1 MNDFTERMREVLL
14 AQRAK
19 LTGNWELEHER
30 FDEMIHQH
38 DGGDS
43 MDEVSTTND
52 KKILEQLGATMLMGV
67 QKIDAALARME
78 NGTYGVCVKCA
89 KMIDKERLEAIPE
102 AAMCIDC
109 QRAITSHH

>member
-1 MNDFTERMREVLL
+1 MNDFTERMRTVLVD
-14 AQRAK
+14 QRGK
-19 LTGNWELEHER
+19 LTGNLELEHER

-52 KKILEQLGATMLMGV
+52 KKILEQVGANMLMAV
-67 QKIDAALARME
+67 QRIDAALARME
-78 NGTYGVCVKCA
+78 NGTYGVCVRCA
-89 KMIDKERLEAIPE
+89 KMIAKDRLEVIPE

-109 QRAITSHH
+109 QRLVSFHH